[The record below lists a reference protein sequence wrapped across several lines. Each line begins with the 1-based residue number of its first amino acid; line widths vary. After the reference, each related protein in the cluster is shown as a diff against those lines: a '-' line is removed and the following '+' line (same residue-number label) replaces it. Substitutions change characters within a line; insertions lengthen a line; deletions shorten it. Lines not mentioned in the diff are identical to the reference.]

1 MAYVMIIQMHRWSV
15 GGVKDP
21 GSIPKNPRP
30 DEACNDIE
38 NAQVNC
44 DDVD

>member
-1 MAYVMIIQMHRWSV
+1 MAYVMIIQMNRWSV

-21 GSIPKNPRP
+21 GSIPNNPRP
-30 DEACNDIE
+30 DEVCYDTE
-38 NAQVNC
+38 NAQVNS